1 VQEASTRQGAK
12 EQPELGGTA
21 SSLRPGKRDAAP
33 AAPLQLRLLNAFEV
47 VAGGEPVTLPVG
59 AQRLVAF
66 VALQDRPVQRDYV
79 AGMLWLDTPD
89 ERAAAN
95 LRSMLWRIQKRAR
108 GLIDA
113 GGQRLRLEPAVRVD
127 LRDAEALARH
137 ELAGTDDTLTNAAS
151 FAADLLPDWYE
162 DWVLL
167 ERERFR
173 QLRLRALEALCER
186 QLHAGRI
193 GDALETGLLSLA
205 GEPLRESAHRAL
217 VRVHLA
223 DGNAVEAVRQYRL
236 CRRLLREQLGI
247 EPTQQ
252 LRELVAGLD
261 GVETQR

>member
-1 VQEASTRQGAK
+1 M
-12 EQPELGGTA
+12 GGTA

-33 AAPLQLRLLNAFEV
+33 APPLQLRLLNAFEV
-47 VAGGEPVTLPVG
+47 VAGDTPVALPVG

-89 ERAAAN
+89 ARAAAN

-113 GGQRLRLEPAVRVD
+113 RGQRLRLEPGVRVD
-127 LRDAEALARH
+127 FRVAEELARR
-137 ELAGTDDTLTNAAS
+137 ELAGHAAAAPAVL
-151 FAADLLPDWYE
+151 AADLLPDWYD

-173 QLRLRALEALCER
+173 QLRLRALEAVCDR

-193 GDALETGLLSLA
+193 GDALEAGLLSLA

-223 DGNAVEAVRQYRL
+223 EGNAVEAVRQYRL
-236 CRRLLREQLGI
+236 CRRLLREQLGV
-247 EPTQQ
+247 EPTRQ
-252 LRELVAGLD
+252 LRDLVAGLD
-261 GVETQR
+261 GVETDG

>member
-1 VQEASTRQGAK
+1 M
-12 EQPELGGTA
+12 GGTA

-33 AAPLQLRLLNAFEV
+33 APPLQLRLLNAFEV
-47 VAGGEPVTLPVG
+47 VADGEPVSLPAG

-66 VALQDRPVQRDYV
+66 VALQDRPVQRDYA

-89 ERAAAN
+89 TRAAAN
-95 LRSMLWRIQKRAR
+95 LRSMLWRIQSRAR

-113 GGQRLRLEPAVRVD
+113 RGQRLHLEPGVRVD
-127 LRDAEALARH
+127 LRIAEDRARR
-137 ELAGTDDTLTNAAS
+137 ELAASEIASTDPSA

-167 ERERFR
+167 ERERYR

-186 QLHAGRI
+186 QLRAGRI
-193 GDALETGLLSLA
+193 GDALEAGLLSLA

-236 CRRLLREQLGI
+236 CRRLLLEQLGV

-261 GVETQR
+261 GVETER

>member
-1 VQEASTRQGAK
+1 M
-12 EQPELGGTA
+12 GGTA
-21 SSLRPGKRDAAP
+21 SSLRPGKRDAASAP
-33 AAPLQLRLLNAFEV
+33 PLQLRLLNAFEV
-47 VAGGEPVTLPVG
+47 VADGEPVTLPAG

-79 AGMLWLDTPD
+79 AGTLWLDTPD
-89 ERAAAN
+89 VRAAAN
-95 LRSMLWRIQKRAR
+95 LRSMLWRIQKRAP

-113 GGQRLRLEPAVRVD
+113 RGQRLRLEPGVRVD
-127 LRDAEALARH
+127 LRVAEDLARR
-137 ELAGTDDTLTNAAS
+137 ELAGTETVLRDAS
-151 FAADLLPDWYE
+151 TFAADLLPDWYD

-193 GDALETGLLSLA
+193 GDALEAGLLSLA

-223 DGNAVEAVRQYRL
+223 DGNAVEAVRQYRF
-236 CRRLLREQLGI
+236 CRRLLREHLGV
-247 EPTQQ
+247 EPTEQ

-261 GVETQR
+261 GVETDR

>member
-1 VQEASTRQGAK
+1 V
-12 EQPELGGTA
+12 GGTA

-33 AAPLQLRLLNAFEV
+33 APPLQLRLLRTFEV

-66 VALQDRPVQRDYV
+66 IALQDRPVQRDYV

-89 ERAAAN
+89 ARAAAN

-113 GGQRLRLEPAVRVD
+113 RGQRLRLEPGVRVD
-127 LRDAEALARH
+127 LRIAEDLARR
-137 ELAGTDDTLTNAAS
+137 ELAGTENVPGPEPFS
-151 FAADLLPDWYE
+151 ADLLPDWYE

-186 QLHAGRI
+186 QLRAGRI
-193 GDALETGLLSLA
+193 GDALDAGLLSLA
-205 GEPLRESAHRAL
+205 GEPLRESAHRVL

-236 CRRLLREQLGI
+236 CRRLLREQLGV

-261 GVETQR
+261 GVETER

>member
-1 VQEASTRQGAK
+1 M
-12 EQPELGGTA
+12 GGTA

-33 AAPLQLRLLNAFEV
+33 APPLQLRLLNAFEV
-47 VAGGEPVTLPVG
+47 VADGEAVTLPVG

-66 VALQDRPVQRDYV
+66 VALHDRPVQRDYV

-89 ERAAAN
+89 VRAAAN
-95 LRSMLWRIQKRAR
+95 LRSMLWRIQKRAP

-113 GGQRLRLEPAVRVD
+113 RGRRLHLEPGVHVDFRV
-127 LRDAEALARH
+127 AESLARR
-137 ELAGTDDTLTNAAS
+137 ELGANGNAAADAS
-151 FAADLLPDWYE
+151 AFAADLLPDWYE

-193 GDALETGLLSLA
+193 GAALEAGLLSLA

-223 DGNAVEAVRQYRL
+223 DGNAVEAVRQYRF

-261 GVETQR
+261 GMETER